1 MEGVKRL
8 AISQPNDC
16 NEENSEEKAVLEN
29 LPAKNFSAGAR
40 GRA

>member
-1 MEGVKRL
+1 MKGVKRL

-16 NEENSEEKAVLEN
+16 NEENFEEKAVAKT
-29 LPAKNFSAGAR
+29 LPVKSFSAGAR

>member
-8 AISQPNDC
+8 AISQRNDC
-16 NEENSEEKAVLEN
+16 NEENSEEKAVLKH
-29 LPAKNFSAGAR
+29 LPLKSFSAGAR